1 MVQQH
6 PAAPVPAPSDRWAG
20 SPSTLEQLLGPLLQ
34 AQAARD
40 VSPVAS
46 SPPTCASSAHAEVA
60 ARISSAI
67 DLQFNQSHVSSEPAR
82 LRLLDYE
89 RFLPPSLRAVRQRKG
104 PPVAPLLSP
113 AAAPTAAAAAAAASP
128 PPATSPAPDPRL
140 VTLHATDRASASA
153 GAGEDGAVSAG
164 AGDECRVPPFVA
176 ASIGPHDLAT
186 AQAADSL
193 PGFDVYPHVPARR
206 RAAVP
211 ASAASAQS
219 SSFRPRSTLSASAA
233 IAEEAAAKL
242 RSAGSTRPTGATM
255 TMRSIGAG
263 GAVGAAATMRS
274 TGGSPATV
282 HTVRAPQ
289 HLDSGAT
296 WPSSP
301 RADLSDISDV
311 ATLQELLLQA
321 KVALSK
327 ERLDCERA
335 LLHAASERMSM
346 ASRIRDRELAY
357 AQDALSQSLAAA
369 QRASVPVQQP
379 ELDLLSPDALTVATA
394 IEALTPMR
402 ADSSPGAAAVNF
414 SEGGGGGGGSG
425 GGGGGGGGDD
435 EQEKA
440 QQHRHAVH
448 MAALISAAAAVR
460 TRVGTTT
467 FDRSLSAAAAH
478 VGAETQMGSSRAS
491 ARMGSLVYS
500 PLQAASGGAPSDEEV
515 EGAHAALDPSALDDA
530 QRQQPQQLL
539 DSVSAER
546 DALAAQLE
554 HLDYR
559 AATGQASLARYE
571 AVERAA
577 QARYDE
583 LMREFQAAQ
592 AAADA
597 TAAELRTEQLQLC
610 AEVRRLKAAA
620 DTAVPDARASAA
632 ETLRVCVAEAAAAEE
647 AAAAAQL
654 RAAREARRVRDAA
667 ARARHDARLV
677 DWLAGLTR
685 QAGSELVGAVAA
697 AALEAAAGRRDLVH
711 AQRRVAQA
719 VLAVHDTRVMRRA
732 QAAALA
738 AAEADQEWQASRR
751 EVSAHAAAR
760 ARGAATVAA
769 TTELGAARPDSEG
782 SAGSPRA
789 HYSPNGLLLD
799 AWASGLRGG
808 SGTAA
813 AGGDGGGG
821 GDAASTHRRGGAVS
835 GSGAS
840 ARGSPLRAALR
851 GTTAPAAAHSRG
863 RVGVSAGLLSPTQLR
878 QALSG
883 SADEQAAVAALASLV
898 REEEDGGGT
907 RRAVHP
913 RHPRPRA
920 TLVVV
925 PPTPA
930 AAASDPPS
938 SSSGSAAASQ
948 VAAAW
953 RDSEGLPLRDRLAR
967 LVDSASR
974 QAFSLQLCDAWR
986 VVGVAVMAARRLQ
999 GALEALLL
1007 LGSADE
1013 NSGRSSVGG
1022 GGGGGGDLLAGF
1034 SAQVQELLEASAA
1047 AGGLPQHPPDD
1058 SEAAAL
1064 DRSPSPPGFVG
1075 RGASTH
1081 SSLRRAEAGDDDPH
1095 EGLGMGLGSFLAAL
1109 RAAGPKDALPP
1120 EGAPIPSQAAPLQPL
1135 QPLPAP
1141 ATFSAPAS
1149 SHPQLS
1155 PMPPAP
1161 SAPSAA
1167 AAAAPAS
1174 SAAAATAS
1182 VEELASQV
1190 DALLA
1195 AAAHLDGE
1203 AAAAAVV
1210 VKEGGSL
1217 NGAGRGDGVG
1227 SGTSAALMAR
1237 SLRERAR
1244 AIQALAQAARMGVG
1258 GGQAASVARTEGSPH
1273 AAPITRGRTAAH
1285 QPPRQLQ
1292 RLGSYFNVNRPTPA
1306 ALVGAAGPR
1315 VGAGARSGAG
1325 TAGPRSAS
1333 LPRGGEGG
1341 GGPVRGPLAAT
1352 AGGDDRGRAR
1362 SLPRRGQALRLLASL
1377 R

>member
-1 MVQQH
+1 
-6 PAAPVPAPSDRWAG
+6 
-20 SPSTLEQLLGPLLQ
+20 
-34 AQAARD
+34 
-40 VSPVAS
+40 
-46 SPPTCASSAHAEVA
+46 
-60 ARISSAI
+60 
-67 DLQFNQSHVSSEPAR
+67 
-82 LRLLDYE
+82 
-89 RFLPPSLRAVRQRKG
+89 
-104 PPVAPLLSP
+104 
-113 AAAPTAAAAAAAASP
+113 
-128 PPATSPAPDPRL
+128 
-140 VTLHATDRASASA
+140 
-153 GAGEDGAVSAG
+153 
-164 AGDECRVPPFVA
+164 
-176 ASIGPHDLAT
+176 
-186 AQAADSL
+186 
-193 PGFDVYPHVPARR
+193 
-206 RAAVP
+206 
-211 ASAASAQS
+211 
-219 SSFRPRSTLSASAA
+219 
-233 IAEEAAAKL
+233 
-242 RSAGSTRPTGATM
+242 
-255 TMRSIGAG
+255 
-263 GAVGAAATMRS
+263 
-274 TGGSPATV
+274 
-282 HTVRAPQ
+282 VRAPQ
-289 HLDSGAT
+289 NLDSGAT
-296 WPSSP
+296 WPSSPP

-357 AQDALSQSLAAA
+357 AQDTLSQSLAAA

-379 ELDLLSPDALTVATA
+379 ELDLLSPDALKVATA

-414 SEGGGGGGGSG
+414 SEG

-500 PLQAASGGAPSDEEV
+500 PLQAASGGAPPDEEV
-515 EGAHAALDPSALDDA
+515 EEAHAALDPSALDDA
-530 QRQQPQQLL
+530 QRQQQQQLL

-577 QARYDE
+577 QACYDE

-677 DWLAGLTR
+677 DWLAGLAR

-697 AALEAAAGRRDLVH
+697 AALEAAAGRRDLIH

-719 VLAVHDTRVMRRA
+719 VLAVHDARVMRRA

-821 GDAASTHRRGGAVS
+821 GDAASTHRRSGGAVS

-851 GTTAPAAAHSRG
+851 GTTAPAVAHSRG

-898 REEEDGGGT
+898 REEEDGGGS

-967 LVDSASR
+967 LVVSASR

-1064 DRSPSPPGFVG
+1064 DRSPSPPGVVG

-1081 SSLRRAEAGDDDPH
+1081 SSLRRAEVGDDDPH

-1141 ATFSAPAS
+1141 ATLSAPAS

-1174 SAAAATAS
+1174 SAAAVTAS
-1182 VEELASQV
+1182 VEELATQV

-1217 NGAGRGDGVG
+1217 NGAGRGDGVS

-1244 AIQALAQAARMGVG
+1244 AIQALAQAARMEGG
-1258 GGQAASVARTEGSPH
+1258 GGQAASAARTDGSPRVATAT

-1292 RLGSYFNVNRPTPA
+1292 RLGSYFNVNRPAPA

-1352 AGGDDRGRAR
+1352 AGGDRGRAR
-1362 SLPRRGQALRLLASL
+1362 SLPRRGQALLASL